1 MKMLE
6 INNLSVSYG
15 VISAIKE
22 LNISIEQGQIV
33 SLIGANGAGKT
44 TLLKTI
50 SGLIKQQKGTII
62 FKDEDISK
70 TLASDLPKKGLVHVP
85 EGRRIF
91 SGLTVLENL
100 MMGAYFQ
107 KNRDQVNKDLKKIY
121 ERFQILY
128 DRRHQNA
135 STLSGGEQQMLA
147 ISRALMARPTL
158 LLMDEPSM
166 GLAPL
171 LVREIFSIIEEIN
184 NDGTTIL
191 LVEQNAH
198 QALKIA
204 DYAYVLE
211 TGKIMME
218 GSGESL
224 LASDE
229 VAKIY
234 LGG

>member
-50 SGLIKQQKGTII
+50 SGLIKQQKGTIV
-62 FKDEDISK
+62 FKEEDISK

>member
-50 SGLIKQQKGTII
+50 SGLIKQQKGTIF
-62 FKDEDISK
+62 FKEEDISK

-107 KNRDQVNKDLKKIY
+107 KNRDQVNNDLKKIY

>member
-62 FKDEDISK
+62 FKEEDISK